1 MRYTYEHLAACQQV
15 VRPIPMDRQ
24 VYRARVMAF
33 EYVNRDANLKLAMLE
48 EEAQLWRAEGNY
60 FEVYTVDAQGMF
72 EIKVDQFRSIF
83 AQMKRDGKSVP
94 SGSVFD
100 SESVTFQD
108 IEAGRRYLVGF
119 VFIPKTARDM
129 GPFLRTTFAADGAH
143 LKVLGNRTKAQLEGE
158 GWAGCSE
165 GCVGLY

>member
-1 MRYTYEHLAACQQV
+1 M
-15 VRPIPMDRQ
+15 
-24 VYRARVMAF
+24 YRARVMAF